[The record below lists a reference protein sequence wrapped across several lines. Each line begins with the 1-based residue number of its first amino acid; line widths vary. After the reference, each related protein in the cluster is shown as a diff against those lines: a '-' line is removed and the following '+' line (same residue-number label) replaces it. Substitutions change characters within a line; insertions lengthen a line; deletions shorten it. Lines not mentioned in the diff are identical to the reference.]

1 MVNDE
6 KLRILMV
13 EHAAEDAER
22 IMQLLAQGGF
32 QSDYL
37 RVTTA
42 VALQNAL
49 LNQHWDIVLSDYDL
63 PQLNAQSVLQAIK
76 NQGLDIPLII
86 VSSHVGEEAAEHIM
100 ALGAY
105 DFVMKKD
112 PARLVPAIRRSLHEV
127 ENYQRFIIAQTA
139 LQKSEALFQ
148 AITANLPGVVF
159 QFCLAVN
166 NHTSFHYLSDA
177 SETLLGLSPQQLM
190 DNPQL
195 FPELILPDDR
205 ESYHQLLI
213 TSAEQLSTW
222 NWEGCIQVKGD
233 SDIKWISLR
242 ATPRRMPD
250 NATLWDGIMINI
262 TRNKLAEREIAK
274 SREQLAELSSY
285 LQKVKE
291 QERARIAREI
301 HDDIG
306 GTLTAIKCEL
316 YPCMDSTARKP
327 EFYQKKAKSVE
338 SLVDRVIDSTRRI
351 SLDLRPGIL
360 DCGIVAAVQWQA
372 KEFSDRSGIACKVSC
387 GNDEIALD
395 PDLAIAIFRIFQETL
410 TNISKHANATR
421 IQVKLLELDK
431 LVLLEVIDNG
441 KGITSVDMEKQD
453 SFGIRGMRERCQQL
467 KGNFHISGDPGKG
480 TQVTILVPTGNLE
493 QQTSDHAASLENQ
506 LDKAPQ
512 HEHMM
517 KKKRLRGFE

>member
-1 MVNDE
+1 MGNEE
-6 KLRILMV
+6 KLKILMV
-13 EHAAEDAER
+13 EYSQEDADR
-22 IMQLLAQGGF
+22 VLHILAQGGF
-32 QSDYL
+32 QSDCL
-37 RVTTA
+37 RVTT
-42 VALQNAL
+42 VIDLHDAL
-49 LNQHWDIVLSDYDL
+49 LTRDWDVVLSDYDL
-63 PQLNAQSVLQAIK
+63 PQFNAQDVLQTIRD
-76 NQGLDIPLII
+76 QGLDIPLII

-105 DFVMKKD
+105 DFVLKKNL
-112 PARLVPAIRRSLHEV
+112 ARLVPAIRRSLHEV
-127 ENYQRFIIAQTA
+127 ENYQRFITAQSA

-148 AITANLPGVVF
+148 AITSNLPGVVF
-159 QFCLAVN
+159 QFLMTA
-166 NHTSFHYLSDA
+166 NHQTTFSYVSDA
-177 SETLLGLSPQQLM
+177 SETLLGLLPQKLM
-190 DNPQL
+190 DNSKL

-242 ATPRRMPD
+242 ATPRKLSD
-250 NATLWDGIMINI
+250 STTAWDGIMINI
-262 TRNKLAEREIAK
+262 TRNKLAEREITR

-316 YPCMDSTARKP
+316 FLCMDTALRKS
-327 EFYQKKAKSVE
+327 EFYQQKAKSIE
-338 SLVDRVIDSTRRI
+338 CLVDRVIDSTRRI

-372 KEFSDRSGIACKVSC
+372 KEFSDRTSIACRVSC
-387 GNDEIALD
+387 GNDEISLD
-395 PDLAIAIFRIFQETL
+395 ADLAIAIFRVFQETL
-410 TNISKHANATR
+410 TNISKHAHASR
-421 IQVKLLELDK
+421 VQVKLVELDK
-431 LVLLEVIDNG
+431 LILLEVIDNG
-441 KGITSVDMEKQD
+441 RGITNIDMEKQD

-467 KGNFHISGDPGKG
+467 KGNFHISGNPEKG
-480 TQVTILVPTGNLE
+480 TKVTILIPTGNWE
-493 QQTSDHAASLENQ
+493 QQTGHIIGLENK
-506 LDKAPQ
+506 L
-512 HEHMM
+512 
-517 KKKRLRGFE
+517 KKTT